1 MAKIWMRQAVLR
13 ALDDAMSDDPTVI
26 LMGEDVA
33 AAGGPFKVTEGLLA
47 KHGPERVIDTPI
59 SEMGFMG
66 AAVGAAVCGLKPVV
80 EIMFIEFLGVA
91 LDQLTT
97 QAATMRYL
105 SRGKL
110 TTPLVVRASA
120 GAGQGFGCQH
130 SQMLDHWMRG
140 TPGLKLV
147 VTSNARTTYGLLR
160 SAIEDPD
167 PVVVLEPRILYSERE
182 EYEFDPAY
190 RIPLGKAEI
199 VRAGQGRDAR
209 HLRRHD
215 PRRAGGRGQQRR
227 QHRSH
232 RPADAVAVGPQD
244 RARIGRAHRPAG
256 DARRGDRQRRL
267 GRGRRLRR
275 SRRRRSAQLKAPPH
289 RITLPDAPVPYN
301 GALGGPL
308 SAQCGLCGRAGRR
321 AGLDQQSAGAV
332 VEERSMTLSNSNSPL
347 ARREAL
353 QNRVEQLRRMV
364 EIRSVENRIQKLFA
378 EGPCAR
384 QHASGQ
390 RPGGGRG
397 RRRALDRSRRR
408 A

>member
-1 MAKIWMRQAVLR
+1 MAKIWTRQAVLR
-13 ALDDAMSDDPTVI
+13 ALDDAMTDDPTVI

-47 KHGPERVIDTPI
+47 KHGAERVIDTPI
-59 SEMGFMG
+59 SEMAFMG

-105 SRGKL
+105 SRGRL

-130 SQMLDHWMRG
+130 SQMLDHWVRG

-182 EYEFDPAY
+182 EYEFDPSY

-199 VRAGQGRDAR
+199 VAQGSDATLVTCGAMTRVALEAAANSDAKIEVVDLLTIWPWDRKAVLESVERTGRLVTLEEATASAGWG
-209 HLRRHD
+209 
-215 PRRAGGRGQQRR
+215 
-227 QHRSH
+227 
-232 RPADAVAVGPQD
+232 ADVVATVATEAFGK
-244 RARIGRAHRPAG
+244 
-256 DARRGDRQRRL
+256 
-267 GRGRRLRR
+267 
-275 SRRRRSAQLKAPPH
+275 LKAPPH

-301 GALGGPL
+301 GGLEARYLPSPAYVTEQVAALVSTNKSPAPWWR
-308 SAQCGLCGRAGRR
+308 SAA
-321 AGLDQQSAGAV
+321 
-332 VEERSMTLSNSNSPL
+332 
-347 ARREAL
+347 
-353 QNRVEQLRRMV
+353 
-364 EIRSVENRIQKLFA
+364 
-378 EGPCAR
+378 
-384 QHASGQ
+384 
-390 RPGGGRG
+390 
-397 RRRALDRSRRR
+397 
-408 A
+408 